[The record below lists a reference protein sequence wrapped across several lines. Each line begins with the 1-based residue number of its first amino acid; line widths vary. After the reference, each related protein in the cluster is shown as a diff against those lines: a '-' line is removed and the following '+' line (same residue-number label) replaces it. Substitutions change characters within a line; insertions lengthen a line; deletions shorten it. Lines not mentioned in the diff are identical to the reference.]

1 MVGVMM
7 ASAVPFTTTV
17 VDTVLGG
24 MDAVAMD
31 AILLMS
37 RYCTLQWLLQY
48 QYPLINT
55 FLINTFSADE

>member
-31 AILLMS
+31 AIADESLL
-37 RYCTLQWLLQY
+37 YCTVATTVPVPTNKY
-48 QYPLINT
+48 
-55 FLINTFSADE
+55 FSNKYFFS